1 MCITASIDEQPTGAC
16 GAGRALISGL
26 RRTFDCTG
34 LATVPPRTHT
44 SSIGSGA
51 FAGKPRA
58 NQAGKK

>member
-1 MCITASIDEQPTGAC
+1 MCITASITNSPQVPVVQG
-16 GAGRALISGL
+16 ALISGL

-58 NQAGKK
+58 NQAAKK

>member
-1 MCITASIDEQPTGAC
+1 VPVVQG
-16 GAGRALISGL
+16 ALIGGL

-34 LATVPPRTHT
+34 LATVQPRTHT

-58 NQAGKK
+58 NQAAKK